1 MPHLPENPSLEHLR
15 RQARTLLRQFRA
27 ADAEALALLREHHP
41 RPHEPLRL
49 ADAQL
54 VVARSYGF
62 ASWPALR
69 RHMDVVGRFA
79 RSPHTVPP
87 SADAADELLRLGCVR
102 YGGDSRADQ
111 ARAAALLAE
120 HPELSGA
127 SLFTAAAT
135 GDAVAAQAFLDGDP
149 DAANRPGGPFGWE
162 PLLYLAYSRIGG
174 DALPVARLLLDHG
187 ADPNAGYLWEGTYPF
202 TALTGAFGGGED
214 RGNQPP
220 HPQGLAL
227 ARMLLE
233 AGADPNDSQA
243 LYNRQFEPDDGHLR
257 LLIEFGLGTDR
268 GGPWHRLLHSYH
280 GTPAQLLEDQ
290 LSAAAQF
297 DRPGWARL
305 ALAAGADPDGRGTAH
320 PVLHGRTPYETAVH
334 RGNLEVAELLRAAGA
349 TAPTSPTST
358 SSSPRAWRATGRP
371 RSKCARRRPG
381 HRGPGPGASARCGAD
396 GRRGRPGVGGA
407 AVGGAGLRRARRT
420 PDHAVAPGRLR
431 RGRRAGRAAA
441 GARRRPRPA
450 RPLVQRHAAGV
461 GRAQPPGGG
470 GRAAAPAHP
479 RRPTAPLSRPHSHL
493 GSGRPPRLGGGRPAA
508 WGQPASAAV
517 VRARRVR
524 TRARWRR

>member
-1 MPHLPENPSLEHLR
+1 MPHLPENPRLEHLR

-127 SLFTAAAT
+127 NLFTAAAT
-135 GDAVAAQAFLDGDP
+135 GDSVAARAFLDGDP
-149 DAANRPGGPFGWE
+149 DGANRPGGAFGWE

-187 ADPNAGYLWEGTYPF
+187 ADPDAGYLWEGTYPF

-220 HPQGLAL
+220 HSQGLAL

-243 LYNRQFEPDDGHLR
+243 LYNRQFEPDDAHLR

-268 GGPWHRLLHSYH
+268 DGPWHRLLRSSH
-280 GTPAQLLEDQ
+280 GTPAQLLEDV
-290 LSAAAQF
+290 LSYAGRY
-297 DRPGWARL
+297 DRPSWAQL
-305 ALAAGADPDGRGTAH
+305 ALAAGADPDGCGTRH
-320 PVLHGRTPYETAVH
+320 PQFAGRTPLDNAI
-334 RGNLEVAELLRAAGA
+334 RQGGRAVAEMLLAAGA
-349 TAPTSPTST
+349 SPV
-358 SSSPRAWRATGRP
+358 A
-371 RSKCARRRPG
+371 
-381 HRGPGPGASARCGAD
+381 AD
-396 GRRGRPGVGGA
+396 GVDEFVSLCLAGEREMVQKRRAADPGVVA
-407 AVGGAGLRRARRT
+407 LARARR
-420 PDHAVAPGRLR
+420 P
-431 RGRRAGRAAA
+431 
-441 GARRRPRPA
+441 
-450 RPLVQRHAAGV
+450 
-461 GRAQPPGGG
+461 
-470 GRAAAPAHP
+470 
-479 RRPTAPLSRPHSHL
+479 
-493 GSGRPPRLGGGRPAA
+493 
-508 WGQPASAAV
+508 
-517 VRARRVR
+517 
-524 TRARWRR
+524 

>member
-1 MPHLPENPSLEHLR
+1 
-15 RQARTLLRQFRA
+15 
-27 ADAEALALLREHHP
+27 
-41 RPHEPLRL
+41 
-49 ADAQL
+49 
-54 VVARSYGF
+54 
-62 ASWPALR
+62 
-69 RHMDVVGRFA
+69 MDVVGRFA

-135 GDAVAAQAFLDGDP
+135 GDAVVARAFLDGDP

-280 GTPAQLLEDQ
+280 GMPAQLLEDQ

-349 TAPTSPTST
+349 TAPEVADVDEFFTACLAGD
-358 SSSPRAWRATGRP
+358 RAAADKWHAADPGIVARA
-371 RSKCARRRPG
+371 
-381 HRGPGPGASARCGAD
+381 
-396 GRRGRPGVGGA
+396 
-407 AVGGAGLRRARRT
+407 RARR
-420 PDHAVAPGRLR
+420 PDAVLTAAEVGRASAVRLLVELGFDVHAGHRHHAVAPGRLR

-470 GRAAAPAHP
+470 GCARCARSPRGPTRLSGRAAPV
-479 RRPTAPLSRPHSHL
+479 
-493 GSGRPPRLGGGRPAA
+493 GRPAPGVA
-508 WGQPASAAV
+508 LRTPRERPPAAAGCEVKPRIATRRAGNDDSPWGCGPDSAAV